1 MNLKYSAR
9 ALLLALLEEQEEE
22 EDEEDLLLLSKLS
35 EVGKKHSRY
44 QKNYINS
51 LSPAGIYI
59 PVLVWEPYVVV
70 ACHSF
75 PCDGSDGILI
85 EKELIER
92 CLLAHGVHHAS
103 WHLVRTK

>member
-9 ALLLALLEEQEEE
+9 ALLVALLEEEQEEE

-51 LSPAGIYI
+51 LSPTGKKNRDRRI
-59 PVLVWEPYVVV
+59 PRESLQSPEESVWKSVYE
-70 ACHSF
+70 
-75 PCDGSDGILI
+75 SDSDSGILTVTG
-85 EKELIER
+85 L
-92 CLLAHGVHHAS
+92 
-103 WHLVRTK
+103 TKSSF

>member
-9 ALLLALLEEQEEE
+9 ALLVALLEEVQEEE

-51 LSPAGIYI
+51 LSPTGKKTET
-59 PVLVWEPYVVV
+59 VVSLVKVCRVQRNQYGNLFMKVIRTL
-70 ACHSF
+70 
-75 PCDGSDGILI
+75 GS
-85 EKELIER
+85 
-92 CLLAHGVHHAS
+92 
-103 WHLVRTK
+103 